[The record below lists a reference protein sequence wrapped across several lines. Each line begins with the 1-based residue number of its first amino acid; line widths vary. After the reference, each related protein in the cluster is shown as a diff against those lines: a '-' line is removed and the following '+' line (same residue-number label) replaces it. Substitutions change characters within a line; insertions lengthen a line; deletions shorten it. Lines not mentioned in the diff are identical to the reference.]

1 MKSKRFSLN
10 NADKAAAEQIFKDLP
25 TDWDMS
31 KTFHKSYKKYLSAV
45 KNRENTNDETAEE
58 SMPVEVLQPK
68 RRIIGFVFKIVPI
81 VGCTALFV
89 FMFKGMFFSDN
100 GNDDTP
106 DTVDKPPVVSE
117 ADRSN
122 SAETKVS
129 TSTTE
134 LISST
139 TETKSTETQTTKTT
153 DKKVTDTTGNTT
165 ETREIEVT
173 SETVQMTETE
183 NEETVA
189 VTEPPQ
195 ETENNIPETTQTVP
209 TTEPSLPNEENK
221 TVAFEELLTMADDE
235 LMKYCDDNSYSF
247 TSQEQIRN
255 ELKSGG
261 RFFIRMKPEQYLIDG
276 IDDICVSENISDI
289 KQYNAYE
296 YDFDKMIAELNLPEK
311 YFTVK
316 VDDTPFMVCS
326 ELKFYENGDV
336 KPYFL
341 KLANLSVNVNPE
353 FAESE
358 ELHRLYQLINI
369 LPRSNSNF
377 HSISVQYVNSISTG
391 DESDTSPYGNCG
403 QIRYY

>member
-10 NADKAAAEQIFKDLP
+10 NADNATAEQIFKDFP

-45 KNRENTNDETAEE
+45 KNRENTNDETAAEFIT
-58 SMPVEVLQPK
+58 VDVLQPK
-68 RRIIGFVFKIVPI
+68 RSIISFVFKTVSI
-81 VGCTALFV
+81 VGSMVLV
-89 FMFKGMFFSDN
+89 VLMFNGVIFSNN
-100 GNDDTP
+100 GNDNTP

-117 ADRSN
+117 GERNN
-122 SAETKVS
+122 SAETQIS
-129 TSTTE
+129 TTTE
-134 LISST
+134 LISSA
-139 TETKSTETQTTKTT
+139 TKSTETQTTKTT
-153 DKKVTDTTGNTT
+153 DKKVTETVGNTT
-165 ETREIEVT
+165 ETRGIEVT

-195 ETENNIPETTQTVP
+195 ETENHIPETTQTAP
-209 TTEPSLPNEENK
+209 PTEPSLPKEENK
-221 TVAFEELLTMADDE
+221 TVTFEELLTMADDE

-326 ELKFYENGDV
+326 ELQFYENGDI

-358 ELHRLYQLINI
+358 ELYRLYQLINI
-369 LPRSNSNF
+369 LPQINSNF
-377 HSISVQYVNSISTG
+377 HSISVQYG
-391 DESDTSPYGNCG
+391 G
-403 QIRYY
+403 R

>member
-10 NADKAAAEQIFKDLP
+10 NADKAAAEQIFKDFP

-45 KNRENTNDETAEE
+45 KNRENTNDETAAEFIT
-58 SMPVEVLQPK
+58 VDVLQPK
-68 RRIIGFVFKIVPI
+68 RSIISFVFKTVSI
-81 VGCTALFV
+81 VGSMALV
-89 FMFKGMFFSDN
+89 VLMFNGVIFSNNESDN
-100 GNDDTP
+100 IP
-106 DTVDKPPVVSE
+106 DNIDKPPVVSE
-117 ADRSN
+117 GERNN
-122 SAETKVS
+122 SAETQIS
-129 TSTTE
+129 TTTE

-139 TETKSTETQTTKTT
+139 TEPQTTKTT
-153 DKKVTDTTGNTT
+153 DKKVTETVGNTT

-183 NEETVA
+183 NEETIA
-189 VTEPPQ
+189 VTELTQ
-195 ETENNIPETTQTVP
+195 ETENHIPETTQTAP
-209 TTEPSLPNEENK
+209 PTEPSLPKEENK
-221 TVAFEELLTMADDE
+221 TVTFEELLTMADDE

-261 RFFIRMKPEQYLIDG
+261 KFFIRIKPEQYLIDG
-276 IDDICVSENISDI
+276 IDDICVSENLSDI
-289 KQYNAYE
+289 KQYNAHE

-326 ELKFYENGDV
+326 ELQFYENGDI

-353 FAESE
+353 YAESE
-358 ELHRLYQLINI
+358 ELYRLYQLINI
-369 LPRSNSNF
+369 LPQINSNF
-377 HSISVQYVNSISTG
+377 HSISVQYG
-391 DESDTSPYGNCG
+391 G
-403 QIRYY
+403 R

>member
-10 NADKAAAEQIFKDLP
+10 NADNATAEQIFKDFP

-45 KNRENTNDETAEE
+45 KNRENTNDETAAEFIT
-58 SMPVEVLQPK
+58 VDVLQPK
-68 RRIIGFVFKIVPI
+68 RSIISFVFKTVPI
-81 VGCTALFV
+81 VGSMALV
-89 FMFKGMFFSDN
+89 VLMFNGVIFSNNESDN
-100 GNDDTP
+100 IP
-106 DTVDKPPVVSE
+106 DNIDKPPVVSE
-117 ADRSN
+117 GDRSN
-122 SAETKVS
+122 SAETQIS
-129 TSTTE
+129 TTTE
-134 LISST
+134 LISSA
-139 TETKSTETQTTKTT
+139 TKSTETQTTKTT

-173 SETVQMTETE
+173 SETVQVTETE
-183 NEETVA
+183 NEETIA
-189 VTEPPQ
+189 VTELTQ
-195 ETENNIPETTQTVP
+195 ETENNIPETTQTVSP
-209 TTEPSLPNEENK
+209 TEPSLPNEENK
-221 TVAFEELLTMADDE
+221 TVAFEELLAMADDE
-235 LMKYCDDNSYSF
+235 LMKYCEDNSYSF

-261 RFFIRMKPEQYLIDG
+261 KFFIRIKPEQYLIDG
-276 IDDICVSENISDI
+276 IDDICVSENLSDI

-326 ELKFYENGDV
+326 ELKFYENGDI

-353 FAESE
+353 YAESE
-358 ELHRLYQLINI
+358 ELYRLYQLINI
-369 LPRSNSNF
+369 LPQINSNF
-377 HSISVQYVNSISTG
+377 HSISVQYG
-391 DESDTSPYGNCG
+391 G
-403 QIRYY
+403 R

>member
-10 NADKAAAEQIFKDLP
+10 NVDKDISEQIFKDFP

-31 KTFHKSYKKYLSAV
+31 KAFHKSYKKYLSAMET
-45 KNRENTNDETAEE
+45 REDTNDETAAE

-68 RRIIGFVFKIVPI
+68 RSIIGFVLKIVPI
-81 VGCTALFV
+81 VGCMTLFV

-129 TSTTE
+129 ATTTE

-139 TETKSTETQTTKTT
+139 TETKSTETQTAKTT
-153 DKKVTDTTGNTT
+153 DKKATDTTANPT
-165 ETREIEVT
+165 ETVKTEITAETTQVT
-173 SETVQMTETE
+173 EPE
-183 NEETVA
+183 NEETFA

-209 TTEPSLPNEENK
+209 TTEPSLPKEENK
-221 TVAFEELLTMADDE
+221 AVAFEELLAMADDE
-235 LMKYCDDNSYSF
+235 LMKYCEDNSYSF

-261 RFFIRMKPEQYLIDG
+261 KFFIRIKPEQYLIDG
-276 IDDICVSENISDI
+276 IDDICVSENLSDI
-289 KQYNAYE
+289 KQYNANE

-311 YFTVK
+311 YFTVNA
-316 VDDTPFMVCS
+316 DSTPFMVCS
-326 ELKFYENGDV
+326 ELQFYENGDI

-353 FAESE
+353 YAESE
-358 ELHRLYQLINI
+358 ELYRLYQLINI
-369 LPRSNSNF
+369 LPQINSNF
-377 HSISVQYVNSISTG
+377 HSISVQYG
-391 DESDTSPYGNCG
+391 G
-403 QIRYY
+403 R

>member
-10 NADKAAAEQIFKDLP
+10 NADNATAEQIFKDFP

-45 KNRENTNDETAEE
+45 KNRENTNDETAAEFIT
-58 SMPVEVLQPK
+58 VDVLQPK
-68 RRIIGFVFKIVPI
+68 RSIISFVFKTVSI
-81 VGCTALFV
+81 VGSMALV
-89 FMFKGMFFSDN
+89 VLMFNGVIFSDN
-100 GNDDTP
+100 GNDNTP

-117 ADRSN
+117 GERNN
-122 SAETKVS
+122 SAETQIS
-129 TSTTE
+129 TTTE
-134 LISST
+134 LISSA
-139 TETKSTETQTTKTT
+139 TKSTEPQTTKTT
-153 DKKVTDTTGNTT
+153 DKKVTETVGNTT

-183 NEETVA
+183 NEETIA

-195 ETENNIPETTQTVP
+195 ETENHIPETTQTAP
-209 TTEPSLPNEENK
+209 PTEPSLPKEENK
-221 TVAFEELLTMADDE
+221 TVTFEELLTMADDE

-316 VDDTPFMVCS
+316 VDGTPFMVCS
-326 ELKFYENGDV
+326 ELKFYENGDI

-353 FAESE
+353 YAESE
-358 ELHRLYQLINI
+358 ELYRLYQLINI
-369 LPRSNSNF
+369 LPQINSNF
-377 HSISVQYVNSISTG
+377 HSISVQYGGI
-391 DESDTSPYGNCG
+391 
-403 QIRYY
+403 

>member
-10 NADKAAAEQIFKDLP
+10 NADKAAAEQIFKDFP

-45 KNRENTNDETAEE
+45 KNRENTNDETAAEFIT
-58 SMPVEVLQPK
+58 VDVLQPK
-68 RRIIGFVFKIVPI
+68 RSIISFVFKTVSI
-81 VGCTALFV
+81 VGSMVLV
-89 FMFKGMFFSDN
+89 VLMFNGVIFSNNESDN
-100 GNDDTP
+100 IP
-106 DTVDKPPVVSE
+106 DNIDKPPVVLE
-117 ADRSN
+117 GERNN
-122 SAETKVS
+122 SAETQIS
-129 TSTTE
+129 TTTE
-134 LISST
+134 LISSA
-139 TETKSTETQTTKTT
+139 TKSTETQTTKTT

-183 NEETVA
+183 NEETIA

-195 ETENNIPETTQTVP
+195 ETENHIPETTQTVS

-326 ELKFYENGDV
+326 ELKFYENGDI

-358 ELHRLYQLINI
+358 ELYRLYQLINI
-369 LPRSNSNF
+369 LPQINSNF
-377 HSISVQYVNSISTG
+377 HSISVQYG
-391 DESDTSPYGNCG
+391 G
-403 QIRYY
+403 R

>member
-10 NADKAAAEQIFKDLP
+10 SVDKDISEQIFKDFP

-31 KTFHKSYKKYLSAV
+31 KAFHKSYKKYLSAMET
-45 KNRENTNDETAEE
+45 REDTNDETVVE
-58 SMPVEVLQPK
+58 SIPVEVLHPK
-68 RRIIGFVFKIVPI
+68 RSIISFVFRIIPI
-81 VGCTALFV
+81 VGCMALFV

-100 GNDDTP
+100 GNDNTP

-117 ADRSN
+117 ADRSD

-129 TSTTE
+129 ASTTE

-139 TETKSTETQTTKTT
+139 TETKSTETQTAKTT
-153 DKKVTDTTGNTT
+153 DKKATNTT
-165 ETREIEVT
+165 ANPT
-173 SETVQMTETE
+173 ETVKTEITAENTQVTESE

-195 ETENNIPETTQTVP
+195 ETENNIPETTQTVSP
-209 TTEPSLPNEENK
+209 TEPSLPNEENK
-221 TVAFEELLTMADDE
+221 TVAFEELLAMADDE
-235 LMKYCDDNSYSF
+235 LMKYCEDNSYSF

-261 RFFIRMKPEQYLIDG
+261 KFFIRIKPEQYLIDG

-289 KQYNAYE
+289 KQYNAHE
-296 YDFDKMIAELNLPEK
+296 YDFNKMIAELNLPAK

-316 VDDTPFMVCS
+316 VDGTPFMVCS
-326 ELKFYENGDV
+326 ELQFYENGDI

-353 FAESE
+353 YAESE
-358 ELHRLYQLINI
+358 ELYRLYQLINI
-369 LPRSNSNF
+369 LPQINSNF
-377 HSISVQYVNSISTG
+377 HSISVQYG
-391 DESDTSPYGNCG
+391 G
-403 QIRYY
+403 R

>member
-10 NADKAAAEQIFKDLP
+10 NADKAAAEQIFKNFP

-45 KNRENTNDETAEE
+45 KNRENTNDETAAEFIT
-58 SMPVEVLQPK
+58 VDVLQPK
-68 RRIIGFVFKIVPI
+68 RSIISFVFKTVPI
-81 VGCTALFV
+81 VGSMALV
-89 FMFKGMFFSDN
+89 VLMFNGVIFSNN
-100 GNDDTP
+100 GNDNTP

-117 ADRSN
+117 GERNN
-122 SAETKVS
+122 SAETQIS
-129 TSTTE
+129 TTTE
-134 LISST
+134 LISSA
-139 TETKSTETQTTKTT
+139 TKSTETQTTKTT
-153 DKKVTDTTGNTT
+153 DKKVTDTMGNTT
-165 ETREIEVT
+165 ETWEIEIT

-183 NEETVA
+183 NEETIA
-189 VTEPPQ
+189 VTELTQ
-195 ETENNIPETTQTVP
+195 ETENNIPETTQTVSS
-209 TTEPSLPNEENK
+209 TEPSLPKEENK
-221 TVAFEELLTMADDE
+221 TVTFEELLTMADDE

-261 RFFIRMKPEQYLIDG
+261 KFFIRIKPEQYLIDG

-326 ELKFYENGDV
+326 ELKFYENGDI

-358 ELHRLYQLINI
+358 ELYRLYQLINI
-369 LPRSNSNF
+369 LPQINSNF
-377 HSISVQYVNSISTG
+377 HSISVQYG
-391 DESDTSPYGNCG
+391 G
-403 QIRYY
+403 R

>member
-10 NADKAAAEQIFKDLP
+10 NADNATAEQIFKDFP

-45 KNRENTNDETAEE
+45 KNHENTNDETAAEFIT
-58 SMPVEVLQPK
+58 VDVLQPK
-68 RRIIGFVFKIVPI
+68 RSIISFVFKTVPI
-81 VGCTALFV
+81 VGSMALV
-89 FMFKGMFFSDN
+89 VLMFNGVIFSNNESDN
-100 GNDDTP
+100 IP
-106 DTVDKPPVVSE
+106 DNIDKPPVVSE
-117 ADRSN
+117 GERNN
-122 SAETKVS
+122 SAETQIS
-129 TSTTE
+129 TTTE

-139 TETKSTETQTTKTT
+139 TEPQTAKTT
-153 DKKVTDTTGNTT
+153 DKKATDTTANPT
-165 ETREIEVT
+165 ETVKTEITAENTQVT
-173 SETVQMTETE
+173 EPE

-195 ETENNIPETTQTVP
+195 ETENNIPETTQTVS
-209 TTEPSLPNEENK
+209 TTEPSLPKEENK
-221 TVAFEELLTMADDE
+221 TVAFEELLAMADDE
-235 LMKYCDDNSYSF
+235 LMKYCEDNSYSF

-316 VDDTPFMVCS
+316 VDNTPFMVCS
-326 ELKFYENGDV
+326 ELKFYENGDI

-353 FAESE
+353 YAESE
-358 ELHRLYQLINI
+358 ELYRLYQLINI
-369 LPRSNSNF
+369 LPQINSNF
-377 HSISVQYVNSISTG
+377 HSISVQYGGI
-391 DESDTSPYGNCG
+391 
-403 QIRYY
+403 

>member
-10 NADKAAAEQIFKDLP
+10 NADKATSEQIFKDFP

-45 KNRENTNDETAEE
+45 KNRENPNDETAAEFIT
-58 SMPVEVLQPK
+58 VDVLQPK
-68 RRIIGFVFKIVPI
+68 RSIISFVFKTVPI
-81 VGCTALFV
+81 VGSMALV
-89 FMFKGMFFSDN
+89 VLMFNGVIFSNN
-100 GNDDTP
+100 GNDNTP

-117 ADRSN
+117 GERNN
-122 SAETKVS
+122 SAETQIS
-129 TSTTE
+129 TITE
-134 LISST
+134 LISSA
-139 TETKSTETQTTKTT
+139 TKSTETQTTKTT
-153 DKKVTDTTGNTT
+153 DKKVTDTMGNTT
-165 ETREIEVT
+165 ETWEIEIT

-183 NEETVA
+183 NEETIA
-189 VTEPPQ
+189 VTELTQ
-195 ETENNIPETTQTVP
+195 ETENNIPETTQSVSP
-209 TTEPSLPNEENK
+209 TEPSQPKEENK
-221 TVAFEELLTMADDE
+221 TVAFEELLAMADDE
-235 LMKYCDDNSYSF
+235 LMKYCEDNSYSF

-261 RFFIRMKPEQYLIDG
+261 KFFIRIKPEQYLIDG

-326 ELKFYENGDV
+326 ELKFYENGDI

-358 ELHRLYQLINI
+358 ELYRLYQLINI
-369 LPRSNSNF
+369 LPQINSNF
-377 HSISVQYVNSISTG
+377 HSISVQYG
-391 DESDTSPYGNCG
+391 G
-403 QIRYY
+403 R

>member
-10 NADKAAAEQIFKDLP
+10 NADKATSEQIFKDFP

-31 KTFHKSYKKYLSAV
+31 KTFHKSYKKYLSAM
-45 KNRENTNDETAEE
+45 KTCENISDETAAE

-68 RRIIGFVFKIVPI
+68 RSIIGFVFKIVPI

-100 GNDDTP
+100 GNDDT
-106 DTVDKPPVVSE
+106 VDKPPVVSE

-129 TSTTE
+129 TTTTE

-139 TETKSTETQTTKTT
+139 TETKSTETQTAKTT
-153 DKKVTDTTGNTT
+153 DKKATDTKANPT
-165 ETREIEVT
+165 ETVKTEITAENTQVT
-173 SETVQMTETE
+173 EPE

-221 TVAFEELLTMADDE
+221 TVAFEELLAMADDE
-235 LMKYCDDNSYSF
+235 LMKYCEDNGYSF

-261 RFFIRMKPEQYLIDG
+261 RFFIRIKPEQYLIDG
-276 IDDICVSENISDI
+276 IDDICVSENLSDI

-311 YFTVK
+311 YFTVNA
-316 VDDTPFMVCS
+316 DSTPFMVCS
-326 ELKFYENGDV
+326 ELQFYENGDI

-353 FAESE
+353 YAESE
-358 ELHRLYQLINI
+358 ELYRLYQLINI
-369 LPRSNSNF
+369 LPQINSNF
-377 HSISVQYVNSISTG
+377 HSISVQYG
-391 DESDTSPYGNCG
+391 G
-403 QIRYY
+403 R

>member
-10 NADKAAAEQIFKDLP
+10 NADNAAAEQIYKDFP

-45 KNRENTNDETAEE
+45 KNRENTNDETAAELIT
-58 SMPVEVLQPK
+58 VDVLQPK
-68 RRIIGFVFKIVPI
+68 RSIISFVFKTVPI
-81 VGCTALFV
+81 VGSMALV
-89 FMFKGMFFSDN
+89 VLMFNGVIFSNNESDN
-100 GNDDTP
+100 IP
-106 DTVDKPPVVSE
+106 DNIDKPPVVSE
-117 ADRSN
+117 GERNN
-122 SAETKVS
+122 SAETQIS
-129 TSTTE
+129 TTTE
-134 LISST
+134 LISSAI
-139 TETKSTETQTTKTT
+139 KSTETQTTKTT
-153 DKKVTDTTGNTT
+153 DKKVTDTVGNTT

-189 VTEPPQ
+189 VTELTQ
-195 ETENNIPETTQTVP
+195 ETENHIPETTQTAP
-209 TTEPSLPNEENK
+209 PTEPSLPKEENK
-221 TVAFEELLTMADDE
+221 TVTFEELLTMADDE

-255 ELKSGG
+255 ELKSAG
-261 RFFIRMKPEQYLIDG
+261 RFFIRMKLEQYLIDG

-311 YFTVK
+311 YFTVNA
-316 VDDTPFMVCS
+316 DSTPFMVCS
-326 ELKFYENGDV
+326 ELQFYENGDI

-358 ELHRLYQLINI
+358 ELYRLYQLINI
-369 LPRSNSNF
+369 LPQINSDF
-377 HSISVQYVNSISTG
+377 HSISVQYG
-391 DESDTSPYGNCG
+391 G
-403 QIRYY
+403 R

>member
-10 NADKAAAEQIFKDLP
+10 NADKAAAEQIFKNFP

-45 KNRENTNDETAEE
+45 KNRENTNDETAAEFIT
-58 SMPVEVLQPK
+58 VDVLQPK
-68 RRIIGFVFKIVPI
+68 RSIISFVFKTVPI
-81 VGCTALFV
+81 VGSMALV
-89 FMFKGMFFSDN
+89 VLMLNGVIFSNN
-100 GNDDTP
+100 GNDNTP

-117 ADRSN
+117 GERNN
-122 SAETKVS
+122 SAETQIS
-129 TSTTE
+129 TTTE
-134 LISST
+134 LISSA
-139 TETKSTETQTTKTT
+139 TKSTETQTTKTT
-153 DKKVTDTTGNTT
+153 DKKVTDTMGNTT
-165 ETREIEVT
+165 ETWEIEIT

-183 NEETVA
+183 NEETIA
-189 VTEPPQ
+189 VTELTQ
-195 ETENNIPETTQTVP
+195 ETENNIPETTQTVSP
-209 TTEPSLPNEENK
+209 TEPSLPKEENK
-221 TVAFEELLTMADDE
+221 TVAFEELLAMADDE
-235 LMKYCDDNSYSF
+235 LMKYCEDNSYSF

-261 RFFIRMKPEQYLIDG
+261 KFFIRIKPEQYLIDG

-326 ELKFYENGDV
+326 ELQFYENGDV

-353 FAESE
+353 YAESE
-358 ELHRLYQLINI
+358 ELYRLYQLINI
-369 LPRSNSNF
+369 LPQINSNF
-377 HSISVQYVNSISTG
+377 HSISVQYG
-391 DESDTSPYGNCG
+391 G
-403 QIRYY
+403 R

>member
-10 NADKAAAEQIFKDLP
+10 NADNATAEQIFKDFP

-45 KNRENTNDETAEE
+45 KNRENTNDETAAELIT
-58 SMPVEVLQPK
+58 VDVLQPK
-68 RRIIGFVFKIVPI
+68 RSIISFVFKTVSI
-81 VGCTALFV
+81 VGSMALV
-89 FMFKGMFFSDN
+89 VLMFNGVIFFNNESDN
-100 GNDDTP
+100 IP
-106 DTVDKPPVVSE
+106 DNIDKPPVVSE
-117 ADRSN
+117 GERNN
-122 SAETKVS
+122 SAETQIS
-129 TSTTE
+129 TTTE
-134 LISST
+134 LISSA
-139 TETKSTETQTTKTT
+139 TKSTETQTTKTT
-153 DKKVTDTTGNTT
+153 DKKVTETVGNIT
-165 ETREIEVT
+165 ETREIEIT

-189 VTEPPQ
+189 ITEPPQ
-195 ETENNIPETTQTVP
+195 ETENNIPETTQTAP
-209 TTEPSLPNEENK
+209 PTEPSLPKEENK
-221 TVAFEELLTMADDE
+221 TVTFEELLAMADDE
-235 LMKYCDDNSYSF
+235 LMKYCEDNSYSF

-326 ELKFYENGDV
+326 ELKFYENGDI

-358 ELHRLYQLINI
+358 ELYRLYQLINI
-369 LPRSNSNF
+369 LPQINSNF

-391 DESDTSPYGNCG
+391 DESDTFPYGNCG

>member
-10 NADKAAAEQIFKDLP
+10 NANKATSEQIFKDFP

-45 KNRENTNDETAEE
+45 KNRENTNDETAAEFIT
-58 SMPVEVLQPK
+58 VDVLQQK
-68 RRIIGFVFKIVPI
+68 RSIISFVFKTVPI
-81 VGCTALFV
+81 VGSMALV
-89 FMFKGMFFSDN
+89 VLMLNGVIFSNN
-100 GNDDTP
+100 GNDNTP

-117 ADRSN
+117 GERNN
-122 SAETKVS
+122 SAETQIS
-129 TSTTE
+129 TTTE
-134 LISST
+134 LISSA
-139 TETKSTETQTTKTT
+139 TKSTETQTTKTT
-153 DKKVTDTTGNTT
+153 DKKVTDTMGNTT
-165 ETREIEVT
+165 ETWEIEIT

-183 NEETVA
+183 NEETIA
-189 VTEPPQ
+189 VTELTQ
-195 ETENNIPETTQTVP
+195 ETENNIPETTQTVSS
-209 TTEPSLPNEENK
+209 TEPSLPKEENK
-221 TVAFEELLTMADDE
+221 TVAFEELLAMADDE
-235 LMKYCDDNSYSF
+235 LMKYCEDNSYSF

-261 RFFIRMKPEQYLIDG
+261 KFFIRIKPEQYLIDG

-289 KQYNAYE
+289 KQYNAHE

-326 ELKFYENGDV
+326 ELKFYENGDI

-358 ELHRLYQLINI
+358 ELYRLYQLINI
-369 LPRSNSNF
+369 LPQINSNF
-377 HSISVQYVNSISTG
+377 HSISVQYG
-391 DESDTSPYGNCG
+391 G
-403 QIRYY
+403 R

>member
-10 NADKAAAEQIFKDLP
+10 NADKATSEQIFKDFP

-45 KNRENTNDETAEE
+45 KNRENTNDETAAEFIT
-58 SMPVEVLQPK
+58 VDVLQPK
-68 RRIIGFVFKIVPI
+68 RSIISFVFKTVPI
-81 VGCTALFV
+81 VGSMALV
-89 FMFKGMFFSDN
+89 VLMFNGVIFSNNESDN
-100 GNDDTP
+100 IP
-106 DTVDKPPVVSE
+106 DNIDKPPVVSE
-117 ADRSN
+117 GERNN
-122 SAETKVS
+122 SAETQIS
-129 TSTTE
+129 TTTE
-134 LISST
+134 LISSA
-139 TETKSTETQTTKTT
+139 TKSTETQTTKTT

-165 ETREIEVT
+165 ETRKIEVT

-183 NEETVA
+183 NEETIA
-189 VTEPPQ
+189 VTELTQ
-195 ETENNIPETTQTVP
+195 ETENHILETTQTAP
-209 TTEPSLPNEENK
+209 PTEPSLPKEENK
-221 TVAFEELLTMADDE
+221 TVAFEELLAMADDE

-326 ELKFYENGDV
+326 ELQFYENGDI

-358 ELHRLYQLINI
+358 ELYRLYQLINI
-369 LPRSNSNF
+369 LPQINSNF
-377 HSISVQYVNSISTG
+377 HSISVQYG
-391 DESDTSPYGNCG
+391 G
-403 QIRYY
+403 R